1 MTKWNRSGKFLA
13 LFLLAIVVRTTAVL
27 LTDFDGLY
35 GQDAFAYYE
44 NAKLIQQTFPDL
56 EGIRR
61 DYWPAGKAAPI
72 GYPAAVALFLT
83 LLGSSPLA
91 GQVLSML
98 AGSFVPP
105 LLFLLT
111 LAMLAHADWPE
122 RDKDLAGI
130 FAGLLAIFSGALIRS
145 SLVVMADALGLSLAT
160 LSALLAVRYSESG
173 RLAIIALL
181 ALSMGLAILVRNPN
195 ATLALA
201 TCAYIFFSMRERS
214 GLRLTHIMIGVG
226 IGIVLLLPQ
235 VLLALGD
242 RPTMVSESALAMW
255 NPLNA
260 FRSSFVTANGSQ
272 SHLLPNFLFYLAP
285 VVHPASLGPL
295 VLPAVVL
302 GIVQLMKLPS
312 KNGVLLLG
320 GWLLMFYVILIGTP
334 FQNFRYTESYF
345 PPLAIAAGIGFVA
358 ALRNVPTGRVSLTA
372 WVAVTF
378 ASMWIFGYLHVQKFV
393 QRKAV
398 ELQVTQWVAA
408 HCSSDMKVLSFAVT
422 PSIRHYLGLDAKELY
437 YQDTTSL
444 NSLLHSGQTLF
455 VADFS
460 YVETQWRN
468 TRVFDLVEWIREHYA
483 MEKAGEI
490 LPYRAYVIKER
501 L

>member
-1 MTKWNRSGKFLA
+1 MKKWNIPGKFLA
-13 LFLLAIVVRTTAVL
+13 LFLLAIVVRTAAVL
-27 LTDFDGLY
+27 LTGFDGLY

-44 NAKLIQQTFPDL
+44 NARLIQQTFPDL

-61 DYWPAGKAAPI
+61 DYWPVGKAAPI
-72 GYPAAVALFLT
+72 GYPAAVALFLA
-83 LLGSSPLA
+83 LLGTSPLA
-91 GQVLSML
+91 GQVLSLL

-111 LAMLAHADWPE
+111 LAVLAHTDWPD

-130 FAGLLAIFSGALIRS
+130 FAGLLAIFSGALVRS
-145 SLVVMADALGLSLAT
+145 SLVVMADALGLGLAT

-173 RLAIIALL
+173 RLAVMALL
-181 ALSMGLAILVRNPN
+181 ALSMGLAILVRNAN
-195 ATLALA
+195 AILALA
-201 TCAYIFFSMRERS
+201 ICTYIFFSMRRRS
-214 GLRLTHIMIGVG
+214 GLRLTHVIIGVG

-235 VLLALGD
+235 ALMALGN

-272 SHLLPNFLFYLAP
+272 SHLLPNFLFYLAS
-285 VVHPASLGPL
+285 VVHPAYLGPL

-302 GIVQLMKLPS
+302 GIVQLMKLPA
-312 KNGVLLLG
+312 KNAVLLLG
-320 GWLLMFYVILIGTP
+320 AWLLMFYVILIGTP

-345 PPLAIAAGIGFVA
+345 PPLAIAAGIGFA
-358 ALRNVPTGRVSLTA
+358 ASLRNVRRAKLSLA
-372 WVAVTF
+372 IWVAVTF
-378 ASMWIFGYLHVQKFV
+378 ASMWVFGYLHLQKFV

-398 ELQVTQWVAA
+398 ELEVTRWVGA
-408 HCSSDMKVLSFAVT
+408 HSSRNMKVLSFAVT
-422 PSIRHYLGLDAKELY
+422 PSIRHYSGLDAKELY
-437 YQDTTSL
+437 YQDTMSL
-444 NSLLHSGQTLF
+444 KSLLNSGQTLF

-460 YVETQWRN
+460 NVGTQWRN
-468 TRVFDLVEWIREHYA
+468 TKVFDLVEWIREHYA
-483 MEKAGEI
+483 MEKAGEV